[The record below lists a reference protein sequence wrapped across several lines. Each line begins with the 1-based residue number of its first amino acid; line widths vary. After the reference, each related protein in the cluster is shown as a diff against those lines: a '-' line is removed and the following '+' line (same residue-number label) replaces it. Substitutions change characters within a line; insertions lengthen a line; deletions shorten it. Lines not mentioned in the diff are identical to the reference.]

1 MRTFQGRFCA
11 GLIAIG
17 LLVNAGNS
25 ALAAETAQPQTPTV
39 QDVATVIGENAIHY
53 PQLSGMADEKYQQSI
68 NDAIVEKA
76 NIAQRMVTL
85 STLQAGGSGL
95 QVTYKAYLKAD
106 IFSTVISAKG
116 ILENGRSGQVYTAL
130 NYDLQTGTPLSISDL
145 FTDTDAAVAAME
157 QILQSTYL
165 DELSSYMENS
175 DLTPLPTEQFSLDAN
190 GITFYYPYRQFALLS
205 GYSGAAQFA
214 YHEISEFLRTDAGG
228 VPARLDM
235 LAKSYTDE
243 ETRALIEQDARTG
256 VLSDVPVQ
264 LGESMQPLIDQNRL
278 LRVPDRY
285 PGGRYC
291 QLEAPVFRRVL
302 ILTDELSNTFE
313 QSVVQGIMSFRAD
326 WYGIKTGATEQKR
339 WREILGQAEN
349 TVAFTDSMAYDYG
362 LLAGT
367 ADYYSIGGHQVM
379 LYADADQLLYA
390 IRLTQ

>member
-130 NYDLQTGTPLSISDL
+130 NYDL
-145 FTDTDAAVAAME
+145 
-157 QILQSTYL
+157 
-165 DELSSYMENS
+165 
-175 DLTPLPTEQFSLDAN
+175 
-190 GITFYYPYRQFALLS
+190 
-205 GYSGAAQFA
+205 
-214 YHEISEFLRTDAGG
+214 
-228 VPARLDM
+228 
-235 LAKSYTDE
+235 
-243 ETRALIEQDARTG
+243 
-256 VLSDVPVQ
+256 
-264 LGESMQPLIDQNRL
+264 
-278 LRVPDRY
+278 
-285 PGGRYC
+285 
-291 QLEAPVFRRVL
+291 
-302 ILTDELSNTFE
+302 
-313 QSVVQGIMSFRAD
+313 
-326 WYGIKTGATEQKR
+326 
-339 WREILGQAEN
+339 
-349 TVAFTDSMAYDYG
+349 
-362 LLAGT
+362 
-367 ADYYSIGGHQVM
+367 
-379 LYADADQLLYA
+379 
-390 IRLTQ
+390 